1 MYSEWA
7 DGLRK
12 AISSLAGQQK
22 LHIKVEKITNIIIKT
37 QSKEGKTA
45 RPDNRSTESNETGPP
60 TTHPLNI
67 SRLLATVA

>member
-1 MYSEWA
+1 
-7 DGLRK
+7 
-12 AISSLAGQQK
+12 LAGPQK
-22 LHIKVEKITNIIIKT
+22 LGTKVEKITNKIIKT

-45 RPDNRSTESNETGPP
+45 RPNNRSTESTETGPP